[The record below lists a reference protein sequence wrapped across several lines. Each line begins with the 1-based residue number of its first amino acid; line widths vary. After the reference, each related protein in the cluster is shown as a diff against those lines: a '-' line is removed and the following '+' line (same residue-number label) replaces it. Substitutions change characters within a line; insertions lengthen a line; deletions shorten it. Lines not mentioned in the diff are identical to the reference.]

1 MDWNVLFQS
10 PDGYSLVTNQILRLL
25 DYKTI
30 MVCRDVSPIWKEY
43 IDNQR
48 FWRVSHLLSLMDKYF
63 EEFCDDI
70 NSGSFA
76 EKFPEWNKIIPYI
89 KTEMSAS
96 DMDVLIGSAE
106 FYTNFVK
113 EDCMKDSQYE
123 DERDQVEEWC
133 PLHFAVYL
141 GNVAFVE
148 VMIRTPFDFNTL
160 KFIFENNNLT
170 ENGKAI
176 CQKCDWINWI
186 NSHQCSGD
194 PDEGFECVYD
204 NSVLHQA
211 ARNGDIKMIKL
222 ILKFA
227 EEKKIDINAENKLAY
242 SRHID
247 DAEGQT
253 AIVTAK
259 DDPEVVKLLL
269 KHCEYDGSD
278 LGKLGVNTL
287 EYMAKFLVEED
298 EPSKKKMKLAKN

>member
-63 EEFCDDI
+63 EEFCDGI

-160 KFIFENNNLT
+160 KFIFEDNNLT

-176 CQKCDWINWI
+176 CQI
-186 NSHQCSGD
+186 
-194 PDEGFECVYD
+194 
-204 NSVLHQA
+204 VLHQA

-298 EPSKKKMKLAKN
+298 EPSKKKMKIA

>member
-106 FYTNFVK
+106 FYTTFVK

-148 VMIRTPFDFNTL
+148 VMIRTPF
-160 KFIFENNNLT
+160 IR
-170 ENGKAI
+170 
-176 CQKCDWINWI
+176 
-186 NSHQCSGD
+186 
-194 PDEGFECVYD
+194 V
-204 NSVLHQA
+204 QA
-211 ARNGDIKMIKL
+211 R
-222 ILKFA
+222 F
-227 EEKKIDINAENKLAY
+227 
-242 SRHID
+242 
-247 DAEGQT
+247 
-253 AIVTAK
+253 
-259 DDPEVVKLLL
+259 
-269 KHCEYDGSD
+269 
-278 LGKLGVNTL
+278 
-287 EYMAKFLVEED
+287 
-298 EPSKKKMKLAKN
+298 